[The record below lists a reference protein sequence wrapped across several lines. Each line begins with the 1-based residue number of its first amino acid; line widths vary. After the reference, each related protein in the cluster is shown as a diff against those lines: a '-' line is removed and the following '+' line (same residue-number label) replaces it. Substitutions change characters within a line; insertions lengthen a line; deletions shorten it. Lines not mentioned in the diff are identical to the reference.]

1 MNDLSHERGRVFHSF
16 ARNSVAI
23 LQLLILFLGIALL
36 AASLVPY
43 SFIYAALQKQFG
55 SALTAKHFNIAIY
68 QQKRHLLWAAAAFCG
83 MLFLALYRLR
93 RTLAQSV
100 AAFLYYLRRGW
111 NRTLHRAAFA
121 FRHVDRIQTAEI
133 TAITAVGFL
142 SRLAYLSQ
150 PMRFDEAHSYL
161 DYASKPVYLLL
172 SLYRAPVN
180 HVFHTLLVHLSVRL
194 FGNSPSSLRLP
205 ALIAGTLLIPLV
217 YLFAAQFY
225 GRATAI
231 VASALVA
238 ISPVLIDYSTNSRG
252 YTIVCCCTLLLFL
265 IARLLLQKM
274 DPTLFLSL
282 AVVAS
287 IGLFTIP
294 TMLLPAFGVLLWI
307 VLSVRG
313 RPAAYLRPF
322 WKSLGATLLLTAAI
336 TLFCYL
342 PLLLVSGWRSL
353 AANQM
358 VKGLNSD
365 SFVTQ
370 NEAFFRL
377 AWQLWNWSLPEWLS
391 VVLVVGLFLSL
402 LLPVQRVAGQR
413 RLLSSLVLSSLF
425 VLLVFRFAP
434 FARVW
439 LFLLPIYFV
448 LSVSGWVGL
457 LQRFRLNIRY
467 WLPALQTSV
476 LTLLLFFSAR
486 AVSGKLDFKDETGMC
501 SDANDVVDF
510 VIENRIPL
518 DNLFRSRICNMPI
531 GYYYTRKTG
540 VDFSEARFTP
550 TLQDKKDGKKDDK
563 KDDPAPNKSDS
574 PAQAGSAWVFVN
586 AAQGDTLSS
595 VLDTPNPDE
604 IEIARTIPFK
614 SGALYQFRFRH

>member
-1 MNDLSHERGRVFHSF
+1 MNDLSHQRAPIFHSL
-16 ARNSVAI
+16 ARNFVAV

-43 SFIYAALQKQFG
+43 SFLYAALQKQFG
-55 SALTAKHFNIAIY
+55 SVLTAKHFNIAIY
-68 QQKRHLLWAAAAFCG
+68 QQKRHLLWAADAFCG
-83 MLFLALYRLR
+83 MLFLALYLLR
-93 RTLAQSV
+93 KTLAQSV
-100 AAFLYYLRRGW
+100 AVFLYYLRRGW
-111 NRTLHRAAFA
+111 NRTLHRTAFA

-133 TAITAVGFL
+133 IAITAVGLL

-194 FGNSPSSLRLP
+194 FGNSPWSLRLP
-205 ALIAGTLLIPLV
+205 ALIAGTLLIPLA
-217 YLFAAQFY
+217 YLFADQFY

-238 ISPVLIDYSTNSRG
+238 VSPVLIDYSTNSRG

-265 IARLLLQKM
+265 IARLLLQKT
-274 DPTLFLSL
+274 DPILFLLL

-294 TMLLPAFGVLLWI
+294 TMLLPACGVLLWI
-307 VLSVRG
+307 VVSVRG
-313 RPAAYLRPF
+313 RPATYLRPF
-322 WKSLGATLLLTAAI
+322 WRSLGACLLLTAAI

-358 VKGLNSD
+358 VKGLNSG

-377 AWQLWNWSLPEWLS
+377 AWQLWNWSLPKWLT
-391 VVLVVGLFLSL
+391 VVLVIGFFLSL
-402 LLPVQRVAGQR
+402 LLPVQRAPGQR

-457 LQRFRLNIRY
+457 LQQSRLNIRY
-467 WLPALQTSV
+467 WLPALQISV
-476 LTLLLFFSAR
+476 LTLLLLFSAR
-486 AVSGKLDFKDETGMC
+486 AVSGKLDFNDETGMC

-540 VDFSEARFTP
+540 VDFGEARFTP
-550 TLQDKKDGKKDDK
+550 TLQDKKDGKRDDDK
-563 KDDPAPNKSDS
+563 KDDPTPNKSI
-574 PAQAGSAWVFVN
+574 PRAGSAWVFVN
-586 AAQGDTLSS
+586 AAQGDTLSG
-595 VLDTPNPDE
+595 VLDTPNQDE
-604 IEIARTIPFK
+604 IEIARTISFK